1 MPKFEV
7 CLSPDLIH
15 LYDLKGKNAII
26 VDILRATSC
35 MVTAMAHGIAEIIP
49 VATIGECKALQNNGL
64 PAAAERDGSKVE
76 GFDLDNSP
84 FSYMAE
90 NLKNKTIAV
99 TTTNGTQALV
109 KSLSAETVL
118 VGAFLNIGAVSEFI
132 IDSNRDTVVVCAGWK
147 GNFNLEDTLFAGALA
162 EKVQNYF
169 DIGQDSAIAA
179 LNMFESNKNDL
190 LAFVNKSQHVKR
202 LANLHIHKDIAFC
215 LTFDLYNSL
224 PIYKTDKLI
233 NFTK

>member
-15 LYDLKGKNAII
+15 LYDLKGKNAVI

-35 MVTAMAHGIAEIIP
+35 MVTAMAYGIAEIIP
-49 VATIGECKALQNNGL
+49 VASVEECKALQAKGL
-64 PAAAERDGSKVE
+64 PAAAERDGSKVA

-99 TTTNGTQALV
+99 TTTNGTHALV

-118 VGAFLNIGAVSEFI
+118 VGAFLNISAVSQFI

-162 EKVQNYF
+162 TKVKDNF
-169 DIGQDSAIAA
+169 DIGQDSTIAA
-179 LNMFESNKNDL
+179 INLYESNKNDL
-190 LAFVNKSQHVKR
+190 LTFVNKSQHVKR
-202 LANLHIHKDIAFC
+202 LANLNIHKDIAFC
-215 LTFDLYNSL
+215 LSFDEYKSL
-224 PIYKTDKLI
+224 PVYKENRLVNI
-233 NFTK
+233 C